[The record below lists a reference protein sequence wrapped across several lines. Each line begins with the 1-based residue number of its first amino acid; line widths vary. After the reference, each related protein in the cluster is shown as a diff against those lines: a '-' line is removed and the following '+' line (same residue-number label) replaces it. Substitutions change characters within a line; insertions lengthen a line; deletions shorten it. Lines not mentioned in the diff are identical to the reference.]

1 MNRTVHAPHQQV
13 QVQNEKERFLIDLF
27 DTLWERYRGR
37 MEYVR
42 MYEKLIEQHHA
53 TFVNDHIAFRT
64 LAFQKPALGL
74 FMISRLFE
82 ALGYSMANCYE
93 FPDKHFSSIHFQHPN
108 PQFPKLFI
116 TQLKTWELSPKAQA
130 VLQKSVA
137 THRPGLSDQTLAAL
151 WTLETAAPALRAKLL
166 KELVAYFAELPW
178 ELPQKKDV
186 LELDKESQ
194 FAAWV
199 LVNGYDVNHFTVSV
213 NSHGVETLDDVE
225 KVAAAMKTAKIPMKK
240 DIEGERGSKFRQ
252 TSTEAA
258 VVPVKVKDGAKTV
271 EIPWT
276 YAYFEVADRPL
287 MKNPLTGKVERFEGF
302 LGAQATNLFD
312 MTKLKKS

>member
-1 MNRTVHAPHQQV
+1 MNKTTLHAPHQHIK
-13 QVQNEKERFLIDLF
+13 VQNEKERFLIDLF

-37 MEYVR
+37 MKYVP
-42 MYEKLIEQHHA
+42 MYEKMIEEHKA
-53 TFVNDHIAFRT
+53 VFVNDHIAFRT
-64 LAFQKPALGL
+64 IAWEKPTLGI

-116 TQLKTWELSPKAQA
+116 TQLKSWELSAEA
-130 VLQKSVA
+130 RATINASMA
-137 THRPGLSDQTLAAL
+137 THRTPLTDEALAKLA
-151 WTLETAAPALRAKLL
+151 TIEKVSAADRAKLL
-166 KELVAYFAELPW
+166 DTLVKHFADLPW
-178 ELPQKKDV
+178 ELPQKSAV
-186 LELDKESQ
+186 LALDKESQ

-199 LVNGYDVNHFTVSV
+199 LVNGYDVNHFTISV
-213 NSHGVETLDDVE
+213 NSHGVPTLDDVE
-225 KVAAAMKTAKIPMKK
+225 KVLAAMLAAKIPMKK
-240 DIEGERGSKFRQ
+240 EIEGERGSKFRQ
-252 TSTEAA
+252 TSTEA
-258 VVPVKVKDGAKTV
+258 VVIPVKVKDGSKTV

-287 MKNPLTGKVERFEGF
+287 MKNPLTGKMERFEGF

-312 MTKLKKS
+312 MTKLKK